1 MPVPTATDSD
11 PVAFLTN
18 GRLSWDCDGRTLKRH
33 TSTTWISVADRAAPK
48 KADLQMEQRVL
59 DSAGDPVSQSV
70 VPTAKQPLAGCSGG
84 DAQIG

>member
-1 MPVPTATDSD
+1 M
-11 PVAFLTN
+11 AFLTN

-33 TSTTWISVADRAAPK
+33 TSTTWLSVADRAAAQEGRP
-48 KADLQMEQRVL
+48 AMEQRVL